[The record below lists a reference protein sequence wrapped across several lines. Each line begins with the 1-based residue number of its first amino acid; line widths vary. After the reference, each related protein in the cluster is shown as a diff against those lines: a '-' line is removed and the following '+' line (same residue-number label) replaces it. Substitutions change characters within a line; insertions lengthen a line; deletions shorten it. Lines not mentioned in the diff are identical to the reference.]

1 MDSMLY
7 MGISGSILI
16 AVIVCFRHFFAIKV
30 PRRFLVFLWTA
41 AILRLLLPVSIPVRY
56 LPAGFWN
63 RASAETGNGNKDKEM
78 TRLRKSGVKADAE
91 NQTAGGEISGAGS
104 LNAKADA
111 ENPAKSGKMKQAG
124 KSGAKADA
132 ENQTGQE
139 GIRAGEPGMKADA
152 DAAGRKQH
160 IAAVMDVWLEA
171 LKADWLEA
179 LKADWL
185 KALEACW
192 LKALEACWLEKI
204 RSAAWLR
211 KILPVLWLSVAAL
224 LGIRISARHLHSL
237 KCCRMSLPAGGN
249 AAEKWLQ
256 EHRSLR
262 KISVRS
268 SDLISGP
275 LTYGILR
282 PVILLPSEIHLDE
295 EEFLCIMEHEW
306 VHIRRNDVFVKYLM
320 CLAVCIYWF
329 HPLVWM
335 MARLLEQDMEIAC
348 DEEALD
354 KYPDCFKKTYALS
367 LIRLAQ
373 GRRDSLWP
381 VRACFARHSEI
392 EERIRMIMK
401 RKKYSW
407 KAAAL
412 AAGMICCTLTAFTV
426 SAGEFEK
433 EAAGKAQ
440 TAEEE
445 TETVYREFGVEQRPE
460 PAETAEG
467 ETETVY
473 REFGGEQ
480 KPEPAET
487 AEGETE
493 TVYCEFG
500 GEGKTEPSSGFYTE
514 EAGTESVN
522 REFGVEQRPEP
533 ARKSE
538 GEAESVNRKG
548 SGEQN
553 AKPAGKSEGEAET
566 VNREGSGEQNAEL
579 AEKSEGEAESVNQK
593 VSGERKTEP
602 AETAARETET
612 EPAEQSGKPARVK
625 QGEQIAEMACKYLG
639 NPFKH
644 GGTDLF
650 SGTDSAGF
658 IKAVYEL
665 AGIALPSDIQK
676 LAEAGTQ
683 IRLEE
688 LEAGDIVFYGQPQPD
703 GEDAF
708 HAGIYNGKG
717 QVIHASNMRQGVKLS
732 DYDYR
737 PAVKAVRVLP

>member
-16 AVIVCFRHFFAIKV
+16 AVIVCFRHFFALKV

-91 NQTAGGEISGAGS
+91 N
-104 LNAKADA
+104 
-111 ENPAKSGKMKQAG
+111 PAKSGKMKQAGKSGAKADTENQTAPRKITRAG

-171 LKADWLEA
+171 LKADWL
-179 LKADWL
+179 
-185 KALEACW
+185 
-192 LKALEACWLEKI
+192 KALEACWLEKI

-211 KILPVLWLSVAAL
+211 KILPALWLSVAAL
-224 LGIRISARHLHSL
+224 LGIRISVRHLQSL
-237 KCCRMSLPAGGN
+237 KCCRMSLPAGGD

-256 EHRSLR
+256 EHRSFR

-381 VRACFARHSEI
+381 VRACFARHSKI

-401 RKKYSW
+401 RKNYSW

-433 EAAGKAQ
+433 EAAGNAQ

-445 TETVYREFGVEQRPE
+445 TETVYRESGVEQKIE

-467 ETETVY
+467 ETETV
-473 REFGGEQ
+473 
-480 KPEPAET
+480 
-487 AEGETE
+487 
-493 TVYCEFG
+493 
-500 GEGKTEPSSGFYTE
+500 
-514 EAGTESVN
+514 N
-522 REFGVEQRPEP
+522 RESGVEQNPQP
-533 ARKSE
+533 
-538 GEAESVNRKG
+538 
-548 SGEQN
+548 
-553 AKPAGKSEGEAET
+553 
-566 VNREGSGEQNAEL
+566 
-579 AEKSEGEAESVNQK
+579 AEKSHVPEH
-593 VSGERKTEP
+593 R
-602 AETAARETET
+602 
-612 EPAEQSGKPARVK
+612 
-625 QGEQIAEMACKYLG
+625 I
-639 NPFKH
+639 
-644 GGTDLF
+644 
-650 SGTDSAGF
+650 
-658 IKAVYEL
+658 
-665 AGIALPSDIQK
+665 
-676 LAEAGTQ
+676 
-683 IRLEE
+683 
-688 LEAGDIVFYGQPQPD
+688 
-703 GEDAF
+703 
-708 HAGIYNGKG
+708 
-717 QVIHASNMRQGVKLS
+717 
-732 DYDYR
+732 
-737 PAVKAVRVLP
+737 

>member
-16 AVIVCFRHFFAIKV
+16 AVIVCFRHFFALKV

-139 GIRAGEPGMKADA
+139 GICAGEPGMKADA

-160 IAAVMDVWLEA
+160 IAAVMDV
-171 LKADWLEA
+171 WLEA

-237 KCCRMSLPAGGN
+237 KCYRMSLPAGGN

-320 CLAVCIYWF
+320 CLAVCVYWF

-426 SAGEFEK
+426 SAGGFEK

-445 TETVYREFGVEQRPE
+445 TETVYREFGGEQKPEPAEKLEGEAETIYCEFGGEQNAEPSSGVYTEEGETETVNRESGVEQRPE
-460 PAETAEG
+460 PAETA
-467 ETETVY
+467 
-473 REFGGEQ
+473 
-480 KPEPAET
+480 
-487 AEGETE
+487 
-493 TVYCEFG
+493 
-500 GEGKTEPSSGFYTE
+500 
-514 EAGTESVN
+514 
-522 REFGVEQRPEP
+522 
-533 ARKSE
+533 AR
-538 GEAESVNRKG
+538 
-548 SGEQN
+548 
-553 AKPAGKSEGEAET
+553 EAET
-566 VNREGSGEQNAEL
+566 VNQNVSGEQNAEL
-579 AEKSEGEAESVNQK
+579 AGKSEGEAESVNQK

>member
-16 AVIVCFRHFFAIKV
+16 AVIVCFRHFFALKV

-56 LPAGFWN
+56 LPAGFWS

-111 ENPAKSGKMKQAG
+111 ENPEKSGKMKQAG

-306 VHIRRNDVFVKYLM
+306 VHIRRKDVFVKYLM

-445 TETVYREFGVEQRPE
+445 TETVYREFGVEQKIE

-480 KPEPAET
+480 RPEPVGKSEGKSEGEAET
-487 AEGETE
+487 IYCEFGGEQNAEPSSGVYTEEGETE
-493 TVYCEFG
+493 TV
-500 GEGKTEPSSGFYTE
+500 
-514 EAGTESVN
+514 N
-522 REFGVEQRPEP
+522 RESGVEQRPEP
-533 ARKSE
+533 AETAAR
-538 GEAESVNRKG
+538 
-548 SGEQN
+548 
-553 AKPAGKSEGEAET
+553 EAET
-566 VNREGSGEQNAEL
+566 VNQKVSGEQNAEL
-579 AEKSEGEAESVNQK
+579 AGKSEGEAESVNQK

>member
-16 AVIVCFRHFFAIKV
+16 AVIVCFRHFFALKV

-111 ENPAKSGKMKQAG
+111 ENPEKSGKMKQAG

-160 IAAVMDVWLEA
+160 IAAVMDV
-171 LKADWLEA
+171 WLEA

-306 VHIRRNDVFVKYLM
+306 VHIRRKDVFVKYLM

-445 TETVYREFGVEQRPE
+445 TETVYREFGVEQKIE

-480 KPEPAET
+480 
-487 AEGETE
+487 
-493 TVYCEFG
+493 
-500 GEGKTEPSSGFYTE
+500 
-514 EAGTESVN
+514 
-522 REFGVEQRPEP
+522 RPEP
-533 ARKSE
+533 
-538 GEAESVNRKG
+538 V
-548 SGEQN
+548 
-553 AKPAGKSEGEAET
+553 GKSEG
-566 VNREGSGEQNAEL
+566 
-579 AEKSEGEAESVNQK
+579 KSEGEAESVNQK

>member
-16 AVIVCFRHFFAIKV
+16 AVIVCFRHFFALKV
-30 PRRFLVFLWTA
+30 PRRFLVVLWTA

-237 KCCRMSLPAGGN
+237 KCYRMSLPAGGN

-256 EHRSLR
+256 EHRSFR

-320 CLAVCIYWF
+320 CLAVCVYWF

-467 ETETVY
+467 ETETIY
-473 REFGGEQ
+473 CEFGGEQ
-480 KPEPAET
+480 NAEPSSGVYT
-487 AEGETE
+487 KEGETE
-493 TVYCEFG
+493 TV
-500 GEGKTEPSSGFYTE
+500 
-514 EAGTESVN
+514 N
-522 REFGVEQRPEP
+522 RESGVEQRPEP
-533 ARKSE
+533 AETAAR
-538 GEAESVNRKG
+538 
-548 SGEQN
+548 
-553 AKPAGKSEGEAET
+553 EAET
-566 VNREGSGEQNAEL
+566 VNQKVSGEQNAEL
-579 AEKSEGEAESVNQK
+579 AGKSEGEAESVNQK

>member
-16 AVIVCFRHFFAIKV
+16 AVIVCFRHFFALKV

-91 NQTAGGEISGAGS
+91 N
-104 LNAKADA
+104 
-111 ENPAKSGKMKQAG
+111 PAKSGKMKQAG

-160 IAAVMDVWLEA
+160 IAAVMDVWL
-171 LKADWLEA
+171 
-179 LKADWL
+179 

-237 KCCRMSLPAGGN
+237 KCYRMSLPAGGN

-256 EHRSLR
+256 EHRSFR

-320 CLAVCIYWF
+320 CLAVCVYWF

-445 TETVYREFGVEQRPE
+445 TETVYREFGGKQRPE

-467 ETETVY
+467 ETETI
-473 REFGGEQ
+473 
-480 KPEPAET
+480 
-487 AEGETE
+487 
-493 TVYCEFG
+493 YCEFG
-500 GEGKTEPSSGFYTE
+500 GEQNAEPSSGVYTE
-514 EAGTESVN
+514 EGETVN
-522 REFGVEQRPEP
+522 RESGVEQRPEP
-533 ARKSE
+533 AETAAR
-538 GEAESVNRKG
+538 
-548 SGEQN
+548 
-553 AKPAGKSEGEAET
+553 EAET
-566 VNREGSGEQNAEL
+566 VNQNVSGEQNAEL
-579 AEKSEGEAESVNQK
+579 AGKSEGEAESVNQK

>member
-16 AVIVCFRHFFAIKV
+16 AVIVCFRHFFALKV

-111 ENPAKSGKMKQAG
+111 ENPEKSGKMKQAG

-295 EEFLCIMEHEW
+295 EEFLCIMAHEW
-306 VHIRRNDVFVKYLM
+306 VHIRRKDVFVKYLM

-445 TETVYREFGVEQRPE
+445 TETVYREFGVEQKIE

-480 KPEPAET
+480 RPEPVGKSEGKSEGEAET
-487 AEGETE
+487 IYCEFGGEQNAEPSSGVYTEEGETE
-493 TVYCEFG
+493 TV
-500 GEGKTEPSSGFYTE
+500 
-514 EAGTESVN
+514 N
-522 REFGVEQRPEP
+522 RESGVEQRPEP
-533 ARKSE
+533 AETAAR
-538 GEAESVNRKG
+538 
-548 SGEQN
+548 
-553 AKPAGKSEGEAET
+553 EAET
-566 VNREGSGEQNAEL
+566 VNQNVSGEQNAEL
-579 AEKSEGEAESVNQK
+579 AGKSEGEAESVNQK

>member
-16 AVIVCFRHFFAIKV
+16 AVIVCFRHFFALKV
-30 PRRFLVFLWTA
+30 PRRFLVFLWTV

-171 LKADWLEA
+171 LKADWLE
-179 LKADWL
+179 
-185 KALEACW
+185 
-192 LKALEACWLEKI
+192 KI

-237 KCCRMSLPAGGN
+237 KCYRMSLPAGGN

-256 EHRSLR
+256 EHRSFR

-329 HPLVWM
+329 HPLVWR

-480 KPEPAET
+480 NAEPSSGVYTEEGETETVNRESGVEQRPEPAET
-487 AEGETE
+487 AAKDTE
-493 TVYCEFG
+493 TTYREFG
-500 GEGKTEPSSGFYTE
+500 GEGKTE
-514 EAGTESVN
+514 
-522 REFGVEQRPEP
+522 
-533 ARKSE
+533 
-538 GEAESVNRKG
+538 
-548 SGEQN
+548 
-553 AKPAGKSEGEAET
+553 PAGKSEGEAET
-566 VNREGSGEQNAEL
+566 VYREVSGEQNAEPAETAAREAETVNQNVSGEQNAEL
-579 AEKSEGEAESVNQK
+579 AGKSEGEAESVNQK

>member
-1 MDSMLY
+1 
-7 MGISGSILI
+7 
-16 AVIVCFRHFFAIKV
+16 
-30 PRRFLVFLWTA
+30 
-41 AILRLLLPVSIPVRY
+41 
-56 LPAGFWN
+56 
-63 RASAETGNGNKDKEM
+63 
-78 TRLRKSGVKADAE
+78 
-91 NQTAGGEISGAGS
+91 
-104 LNAKADA
+104 
-111 ENPAKSGKMKQAG
+111 MKQAG

-237 KCCRMSLPAGGN
+237 KCYRMSLPAGGN

-256 EHRSLR
+256 EHRSFR

-320 CLAVCIYWF
+320 CLAVCVYWF

-445 TETVYREFGVEQRPE
+445 TETVYRESGVEQRPE

-467 ETETVY
+467 ETETIY
-473 REFGGEQ
+473 CEFGGEQ
-480 KPEPAET
+480 NAEPSSGVYT
-487 AEGETE
+487 KEGETE
-493 TVYCEFG
+493 TV
-500 GEGKTEPSSGFYTE
+500 
-514 EAGTESVN
+514 N
-522 REFGVEQRPEP
+522 RESGVEQRPEP
-533 ARKSE
+533 AETAAR
-538 GEAESVNRKG
+538 
-548 SGEQN
+548 
-553 AKPAGKSEGEAET
+553 EAET
-566 VNREGSGEQNAEL
+566 VNQKVSGEQNAEL
-579 AEKSEGEAESVNQK
+579 AGKSEGEAESVNQK

>member
-16 AVIVCFRHFFAIKV
+16 AVIVCFRHFFALKV

-171 LKADWLEA
+171 LKADWL
-179 LKADWL
+179 

-237 KCCRMSLPAGGN
+237 KCYRMSLPAGGN

-320 CLAVCIYWF
+320 CLAVCVYWF

-426 SAGEFEK
+426 SAGGFEK

-445 TETVYREFGVEQRPE
+445 TETVYREFGGEQKPEPAEKLEGEAETIYCEFGGEQNAEPSSGVYTEEGETETVNRESGVEQRPE
-460 PAETAEG
+460 PAETA
-467 ETETVY
+467 
-473 REFGGEQ
+473 
-480 KPEPAET
+480 
-487 AEGETE
+487 
-493 TVYCEFG
+493 
-500 GEGKTEPSSGFYTE
+500 
-514 EAGTESVN
+514 
-522 REFGVEQRPEP
+522 
-533 ARKSE
+533 AR
-538 GEAESVNRKG
+538 
-548 SGEQN
+548 
-553 AKPAGKSEGEAET
+553 EAET
-566 VNREGSGEQNAEL
+566 VNQNVSGEQNAEL
-579 AEKSEGEAESVNQK
+579 AGKWEGEAESVNQK

>member
-16 AVIVCFRHFFAIKV
+16 AVIVCFRHFFALKV

-171 LKADWLEA
+171 LKADWL
-179 LKADWL
+179 

-256 EHRSLR
+256 EHRSFR

-282 PVILLPSEIHLDE
+282 PVILRPSEIHLDE

-392 EERIRMIMK
+392 EERICMIMK
-401 RKKYSW
+401 RKNYSW

-445 TETVYREFGVEQRPE
+445 TETVYREFGGEQKPEPAGKSEGEAETIYCEFGGEQNAEPSSGVYTEEGETETVNRESGVEQRPE
-460 PAETAEG
+460 PAETA
-467 ETETVY
+467 
-473 REFGGEQ
+473 
-480 KPEPAET
+480 
-487 AEGETE
+487 
-493 TVYCEFG
+493 
-500 GEGKTEPSSGFYTE
+500 
-514 EAGTESVN
+514 
-522 REFGVEQRPEP
+522 
-533 ARKSE
+533 AR
-538 GEAESVNRKG
+538 
-548 SGEQN
+548 
-553 AKPAGKSEGEAET
+553 EAET
-566 VNREGSGEQNAEL
+566 VNQNVSGEQNAEL
-579 AEKSEGEAESVNQK
+579 AGKSEGEAESVNQK

>member
-16 AVIVCFRHFFAIKV
+16 AVIVCFRHFFALKV

-111 ENPAKSGKMKQAG
+111 EN
-124 KSGAKADA
+124 
-132 ENQTGQE
+132 QTGQE

-160 IAAVMDVWLEA
+160 IAAVMDV
-171 LKADWLEA
+171 WLEA

-237 KCCRMSLPAGGN
+237 KCYRMSLPAGGN

-320 CLAVCIYWF
+320 CLAVCVYWF

-426 SAGEFEK
+426 SAGGFEK

-445 TETVYREFGVEQRPE
+445 TETVYREFG
-460 PAETAEG
+460 
-467 ETETVY
+467 
-473 REFGGEQ
+473 GEQ
-480 KPEPAET
+480 KPEPAEKL
-487 AEGETE
+487 EGEAE
-493 TVYCEFG
+493 TIYCEFG
-500 GEGKTEPSSGFYTE
+500 GEQNAEPSSGVYTE
-514 EAGTESVN
+514 E
-522 REFGVEQRPEP
+522 
-533 ARKSE
+533 
-538 GEAESVNRKG
+538 GE
-548 SGEQN
+548 
-553 AKPAGKSEGEAET
+553 
-566 VNREGSGEQNAEL
+566 
-579 AEKSEGEAESVNQK
+579 
-593 VSGERKTEP
+593 TEP

>member
-16 AVIVCFRHFFAIKV
+16 AVIVCFRHFFALKV

-104 LNAKADA
+104 LN
-111 ENPAKSGKMKQAG
+111 
-124 KSGAKADA
+124 AKADA

-306 VHIRRNDVFVKYLM
+306 VHIRRKDVFVKYLM

-445 TETVYREFGVEQRPE
+445 TETVYREFGVEQKIE

-480 KPEPAET
+480 RPEPAGQSEGESEGEAET
-487 AEGETE
+487 IYCGFGGEQNAEPSSGVYTEEGETE
-493 TVYCEFG
+493 TV
-500 GEGKTEPSSGFYTE
+500 
-514 EAGTESVN
+514 N
-522 REFGVEQRPEP
+522 RESGVEQRPEP
-533 ARKSE
+533 AETAAR
-538 GEAESVNRKG
+538 
-548 SGEQN
+548 
-553 AKPAGKSEGEAET
+553 EAET
-566 VNREGSGEQNAEL
+566 VNQKVSGEQNAEL
-579 AEKSEGEAESVNQK
+579 AGKSEGEAESVNQK

>member
-16 AVIVCFRHFFAIKV
+16 AVIVCFRHFFALKV

-111 ENPAKSGKMKQAG
+111 ENPEKSGKMKQAG

-204 RSAAWLR
+204 RSAAWRR

-306 VHIRRNDVFVKYLM
+306 VHIRRKDVFVKYLM

-445 TETVYREFGVEQRPE
+445 TETVYREFGVEQKIE

-480 KPEPAET
+480 RPEPVGKSEGKSEGEAET
-487 AEGETE
+487 IYCEFGGEQNAEPSSGVYTEEGETE
-493 TVYCEFG
+493 TV
-500 GEGKTEPSSGFYTE
+500 
-514 EAGTESVN
+514 N
-522 REFGVEQRPEP
+522 RESGVEQRPEP
-533 ARKSE
+533 AETAAR
-538 GEAESVNRKG
+538 
-548 SGEQN
+548 
-553 AKPAGKSEGEAET
+553 EAET
-566 VNREGSGEQNAEL
+566 VNQNVSGEQNAEL
-579 AEKSEGEAESVNQK
+579 AGKSEGEAESVNQK

>member
-16 AVIVCFRHFFAIKV
+16 AVIVCFRHFFALKV

-104 LNAKADA
+104 LNAK
-111 ENPAKSGKMKQAG
+111 SGKMKQAG

-160 IAAVMDVWLEA
+160 IAAVMDV
-171 LKADWLEA
+171 WLEA

-237 KCCRMSLPAGGN
+237 KCYRMSLPAGGN

-320 CLAVCIYWF
+320 CLAVCVYWF

-426 SAGEFEK
+426 SAGGFEK

-445 TETVYREFGVEQRPE
+445 TETVYREFGGEQKPEPAEKLEGEAETIYCEFGGEQNAEPSSGVYTEEGETETVNRESGVEQRPE
-460 PAETAEG
+460 PAETA
-467 ETETVY
+467 
-473 REFGGEQ
+473 
-480 KPEPAET
+480 
-487 AEGETE
+487 
-493 TVYCEFG
+493 
-500 GEGKTEPSSGFYTE
+500 
-514 EAGTESVN
+514 
-522 REFGVEQRPEP
+522 
-533 ARKSE
+533 AR
-538 GEAESVNRKG
+538 
-548 SGEQN
+548 
-553 AKPAGKSEGEAET
+553 EAET
-566 VNREGSGEQNAEL
+566 VNQNVSGEQNAEL
-579 AEKSEGEAESVNQK
+579 AGKSEGEAESVNQK

>member
-1 MDSMLY
+1 
-7 MGISGSILI
+7 
-16 AVIVCFRHFFAIKV
+16 
-30 PRRFLVFLWTA
+30 
-41 AILRLLLPVSIPVRY
+41 
-56 LPAGFWN
+56 
-63 RASAETGNGNKDKEM
+63 
-78 TRLRKSGVKADAE
+78 
-91 NQTAGGEISGAGS
+91 
-104 LNAKADA
+104 
-111 ENPAKSGKMKQAG
+111 
-124 KSGAKADA
+124 
-132 ENQTGQE
+132 
-139 GIRAGEPGMKADA
+139 
-152 DAAGRKQH
+152 
-160 IAAVMDVWLEA
+160 
-171 LKADWLEA
+171 
-179 LKADWL
+179 
-185 KALEACW
+185 
-192 LKALEACWLEKI
+192 
-204 RSAAWLR
+204 
-211 KILPVLWLSVAAL
+211 
-224 LGIRISARHLHSL
+224 
-237 KCCRMSLPAGGN
+237 
-249 AAEKWLQ
+249 
-256 EHRSLR
+256 
-262 KISVRS
+262 
-268 SDLISGP
+268 
-275 LTYGILR
+275 
-282 PVILLPSEIHLDE
+282 
-295 EEFLCIMEHEW
+295 
-306 VHIRRNDVFVKYLM
+306 
-320 CLAVCIYWF
+320 
-329 HPLVWM
+329 
-335 MARLLEQDMEIAC
+335 
-348 DEEALD
+348 
-354 KYPDCFKKTYALS
+354 
-367 LIRLAQ
+367 
-373 GRRDSLWP
+373 
-381 VRACFARHSEI
+381 
-392 EERIRMIMK
+392 MIMK

-445 TETVYREFGVEQRPE
+445 TETVYREFGVEQKIE

-480 KPEPAET
+480 RPEPVGKSEGKSEGEAET
-487 AEGETE
+487 IYCEFGGEQNAEPSSGVYTEEGETE
-493 TVYCEFG
+493 TV
-500 GEGKTEPSSGFYTE
+500 
-514 EAGTESVN
+514 N
-522 REFGVEQRPEP
+522 RESGVEQRPEP
-533 ARKSE
+533 AETAAR
-538 GEAESVNRKG
+538 
-548 SGEQN
+548 
-553 AKPAGKSEGEAET
+553 EAET
-566 VNREGSGEQNAEL
+566 VNQKVSGEQNAEL
-579 AEKSEGEAESVNQK
+579 AGKSEGEAESVNQK

>member
-16 AVIVCFRHFFAIKV
+16 AVIVCFRHFFALKV

-152 DAAGRKQH
+152 DAAGRKQN
-160 IAAVMDVWLEA
+160 IAAVMDV
-171 LKADWLEA
+171 WLEA

-237 KCCRMSLPAGGN
+237 KCYRMSLPAGGN

-256 EHRSLR
+256 EHRSFR

-320 CLAVCIYWF
+320 CLAVCVYWF

-467 ETETVY
+467 ETETIY
-473 REFGGEQ
+473 CEFGGEQ
-480 KPEPAET
+480 NAEPSSGVYTEEGETETVNRESGVEQRPEPAET
-487 AEGETE
+487 AAKDTE
-493 TVYCEFG
+493 TTYREFG
-500 GEGKTEPSSGFYTE
+500 GEGKTE
-514 EAGTESVN
+514 
-522 REFGVEQRPEP
+522 
-533 ARKSE
+533 
-538 GEAESVNRKG
+538 
-548 SGEQN
+548 
-553 AKPAGKSEGEAET
+553 PAGKSEGEAET
-566 VNREGSGEQNAEL
+566 VYREVSGEQNAEPAETAAREAETVNQNVSGEQNAEL
-579 AEKSEGEAESVNQK
+579 AGKSEGEAESVNQK

-737 PAVKAVRVLP
+737 PDVKAVRVLP

>member
-16 AVIVCFRHFFAIKV
+16 AVIVCFRHFFALKV

-91 NQTAGGEISGAGS
+91 N
-104 LNAKADA
+104 
-111 ENPAKSGKMKQAG
+111 PAKSGKMKQAG

-160 IAAVMDVWLEA
+160 IAAVMDV
-171 LKADWLEA
+171 
-179 LKADWL
+179 WL

-256 EHRSLR
+256 EHRSFR

-320 CLAVCIYWF
+320 CLAVCVYWF

-480 KPEPAET
+480 NAEPSSGVYTE
-487 AEGETE
+487 EGETE
-493 TVYCEFG
+493 TV
-500 GEGKTEPSSGFYTE
+500 
-514 EAGTESVN
+514 N
-522 REFGVEQRPEP
+522 RESGVEQRPEP
-533 ARKSE
+533 AETAAR
-538 GEAESVNRKG
+538 
-548 SGEQN
+548 
-553 AKPAGKSEGEAET
+553 EAET
-566 VNREGSGEQNAEL
+566 VNQNVSGEQNAEL
-579 AEKSEGEAESVNQK
+579 AGKSEGEAESVNQK

>member
-16 AVIVCFRHFFAIKV
+16 AVIVCFRHFFALKV

-256 EHRSLR
+256 EHRSFR

-467 ETETVY
+467 ETETIY
-473 REFGGEQ
+473 CEFGGEQ
-480 KPEPAET
+480 NAEPSSGVYT
-487 AEGETE
+487 KEGETE
-493 TVYCEFG
+493 TV
-500 GEGKTEPSSGFYTE
+500 
-514 EAGTESVN
+514 N
-522 REFGVEQRPEP
+522 RESGVEQRPEP
-533 ARKSE
+533 AETAAR
-538 GEAESVNRKG
+538 
-548 SGEQN
+548 
-553 AKPAGKSEGEAET
+553 EAET
-566 VNREGSGEQNAEL
+566 VNQKVSGEQNAEL
-579 AEKSEGEAESVNQK
+579 AGKSEGEAESVNQK

>member
-16 AVIVCFRHFFAIKV
+16 AVIVCFRHFFALKV

-237 KCCRMSLPAGGN
+237 KCYRMSLPAGGN

-256 EHRSLR
+256 EHRSFR

-320 CLAVCIYWF
+320 CLAVCVYWF

-467 ETETVY
+467 ETETIY
-473 REFGGEQ
+473 CEFGGEQ
-480 KPEPAET
+480 NAEPSSGVYT
-487 AEGETE
+487 KEGETE
-493 TVYCEFG
+493 TV
-500 GEGKTEPSSGFYTE
+500 
-514 EAGTESVN
+514 N
-522 REFGVEQRPEP
+522 RESGVEQRPEP
-533 ARKSE
+533 AETAAR
-538 GEAESVNRKG
+538 
-548 SGEQN
+548 
-553 AKPAGKSEGEAET
+553 EAET
-566 VNREGSGEQNAEL
+566 VNQKVSGEQNAEL
-579 AEKSEGEAESVNQK
+579 AGKSEGEAESVNQK

>member
-16 AVIVCFRHFFAIKV
+16 AVIVCFRHFFALKV

-237 KCCRMSLPAGGN
+237 KCYRMSLPAGGN

-256 EHRSLR
+256 EHRSFR

-320 CLAVCIYWF
+320 CLAVCVYWF

-467 ETETVY
+467 ETETIY
-473 REFGGEQ
+473 CEFGGEQ
-480 KPEPAET
+480 NAEPSSGVYT
-487 AEGETE
+487 KEGETE
-493 TVYCEFG
+493 TV
-500 GEGKTEPSSGFYTE
+500 
-514 EAGTESVN
+514 N
-522 REFGVEQRPEP
+522 RESGVEQRPEP
-533 ARKSE
+533 AETAAR
-538 GEAESVNRKG
+538 
-548 SGEQN
+548 
-553 AKPAGKSEGEAET
+553 EAET
-566 VNREGSGEQNAEL
+566 VNQKVSGEQNAEL
-579 AEKSEGEAESVNQK
+579 AGISEGEAESVNQK

-658 IKAVYEL
+658 VYAVYVQTGHSIASVPFWRGCHADRWDCRISVTAPSFFKCGSPA
-665 AGIALPSDIQK
+665 AGS
-676 LAEAGTQ
+676 T
-683 IRLEE
+683 IRAVL
-688 LEAGDIVFYGQPQPD
+688 IVYRFLSLCSRC
-703 GEDAF
+703 
-708 HAGIYNGKG
+708 HA
-717 QVIHASNMRQGVKLS
+717 VFFFLCAGVKFLL
-732 DYDYR
+732 
-737 PAVKAVRVLP
+737 AVRLNAFQRSVFFVILLLKVPDCVNINFAIIILPLANASMKISAVCGFSV